1 MGWLRRDQDC
11 IGLVLAWSLLLQ
23 AAILS
28 FSSGLQV
35 PSASQLGSIICTT
48 RSAAAGTELPAQNRH
63 GTDCQC
69 CVLGCHLTCGGAA
82 AAVVPVVGFLLTT
95 FSMVV
100 LKAAPCA
107 AAGSASVTKLVSQP
121 RAPPLKA

>member
-69 CVLGCHLTCGGAA
+69 CVLGCHLTCGGAVA
-82 AAVVPVVGFLLTT
+82 AIVPAVSFLLTT
-95 FSMVV
+95 FS
-100 LKAAPCA
+100 
-107 AAGSASVTKLVSQP
+107 SRSQG
-121 RAPPLKA
+121 RAMRCCRSGVGYRACFPAESSPA